1 MPNRSI
7 EHCPLCNHYGEAFY
21 QDLFFCCKECSGI
34 FKAKRFL
41 PTLEEERMI
50 YKQHNN
56 DVTDVRYQNFVSPI
70 IAAVKN
76 FYSTD
81 SLGLDFGAGTGPVVS
96 KILDDNGYTIKQY
109 DPLFHNDT
117 NVLKLKYD
125 YIVCCEVIEHFHYPR
140 KEFDLLKKL
149 LKPKGHLYCMTHLY
163 SREIDFSNWYYKNDN
178 THVFIYQPETLMKI
192 KDIYNFFSLTKE
204 GRLATFKNQ

>member
-1 MPNRSI
+1 
-7 EHCPLCNHYGEAFY
+7 
-21 QDLFFCCKECSGI
+21 
-34 FKAKRFL
+34 
-41 PTLEEERMI
+41 MI